1 MNYFLLNVLP
11 QIATVLIALMYVP
24 QIVRT
29 HKTKNVEGIAVS
41 FWILLVA
48 ALIVNTTNAL
58 IIYTTS
64 GVYGTLITQS
74 VNLTLAITVLTQ
86 VAYYKLN
93 AKNKGE

>member
-11 QIATVLIALMYVP
+11 QIATILIALMYVP
-24 QIVRT
+24 QIVIT

-48 ALIVNTTNAL
+48 ALSVNTTNAL

-74 VNLTLAITVLTQ
+74 VNLTLAITVLAQ